1 MAAAQL
7 TKEKPKGQPDG
18 ATLNQ
23 QRTRLAFFLLLPTF
37 VILFLV
43 AFFPLGRTVFASV
56 TDEPFAKPDQVVNN
70 VGGANYQKL
79 LSMTIV
85 EVPEGQRLNDLVP
98 EGYRRVR
105 NVDIGGRR
113 FVIAGTDPEFI
124 ESVMNTLIFTV
135 ISVPLELIFGLGVA
149 LVVNT
154 SFPGRGLMRAAM
166 LIPWAIPTAI
176 STVLWRHMLGDNTTG
191 AINALLVNVLHILPQ
206 SEAWRTSYPLLSI
219 IFIDVWKTI
228 PYMALLL
235 LAGLQTIP
243 GDLYEAASVD
253 GATTW
258 QQFTRITLPMLRPTI
273 VVALIFRTL
282 DALRAFDLFQV
293 MFGYATRSMATYN
306 HEKLTASYQFGY
318 ASAIGVVIFI
328 LIFTLTVL
336 YMSSFS
342 VEEEPA

>member
-7 TKEKPKGQPDG
+7 SKEKPKGKAEG

-37 VILFLV
+37 IILFMV
-43 AFFPLGRTVFASV
+43 AFFPLGRTFLASF
-56 TDEPFAKPDQVVNN
+56 TDEPFARPDQVVNN

-79 LSMTIV
+79 LGVMVV
-85 EVPEGQRLNDLVP
+85 EVPEGQRLNDVVP
-98 EGYRRVR
+98 DGYRRFK
-105 NVDIGGRR
+105 NVAVGDRT
-113 FVIAGTDPEFI
+113 FVIVSTDPEFV
-124 ESVMNTLIFTV
+124 ESVINTLTFTIF
-135 ISVPLELIFGLGVA
+135 SVPLELIFGLVVA

-176 STVLWRHMLGDNTTG
+176 STVLWRFMLRDNTTG
-191 AINALLVNVLHILPQ
+191 AINAILVNVLHVIPSSQ
-206 SEAWRTSYPLLSI
+206 AWLTSSPLASI
-219 IFIDVWKTI
+219 IFVDVWKTI

-243 GDLYEAASVD
+243 SDLYEAASVD

-258 QQFTRITLPMLRPTI
+258 QQFRKITLPMLYPTI

-306 HEKLTASYQFGY
+306 HEKLTSSYQFGY

-328 LIFTLTVL
+328 LIFALTVA

-342 VEEEPA
+342 IEEEPA

>member
-1 MAAAQL
+1 MAAAQP
-7 TKEKPKGQPDG
+7 TKEKSKGQLQG

-37 VILFLV
+37 IILFMV
-43 AFFPLGRTVFASV
+43 AFFPLGRTLLASF
-56 TDEPFAKPDQVVNN
+56 TDEPFAKPEQAINN

-79 LSMTIV
+79 LGITVV

-98 EGYRRVR
+98 EGYRRFK
-105 NVDIGGRR
+105 NVEVGDRT
-113 FVIAGTDPEFI
+113 FVIASTDPEFVK
-124 ESVMNTLIFTV
+124 SVMNTLTFTIF
-135 ISVPLELIFGLGVA
+135 SVPLELIFGLGVA

-176 STVLWRHMLGDNTTG
+176 STVLWRYMLRDNTTG
-191 AINALLVNVLHILPQ
+191 AVNAILVNVLHIIPRSQ
-206 SEAWRTSYPLLSI
+206 AWLTAAPLASI
-219 IFIDVWKTI
+219 IFVDVWKTI

-243 GDLYEAASVD
+243 SDLYEAASVD

-258 QQFTRITLPMLRPTI
+258 QQFRRITLPMLGPTI

-328 LIFTLTVL
+328 LIFTLTVV
-336 YMSSFS
+336 YMRSFS